1 MYIRADTPL
10 PLFIPFPQFLIGL
23 DISLTA
29 KVLYSLL
36 LNRTTLSQKSGWTS
50 EDGYVYVVYPVKS
63 LADSLGRSERA
74 TKSALRE
81 LEEADLLIRIR
92 QGLNRPNHIF
102 LKLPDEVQFTT
113 PGRGSFY
120 PSDGQFF
127 APLEVQGLPINKNK
141 AIKTDRSK
149 INQGGPAAH
158 GYGEFQNVFLSDEQI
173 ARLQAECPSQYS
185 EYINRLSAYMAS
197 SGKHY
202 ADHYATIRKWITEDN
217 RRTRSL
223 YDDPD
228 DEGGHL

>member
-10 PLFIPFPQFLIGL
+10 PLFIPFPQFLIAQ

-29 KVLYSLL
+29 KVLYALL

-63 LADSLGRSERA
+63 LADDLGRSERA

-81 LEEADLLIRIR
+81 LETADLLVRIR
-92 QGLNRPNHIF
+92 QGLNKPNRIF
-102 LKLPDEVQFTT
+102 LKLPDEVQLTT
-113 PGRGSFY
+113 PGRGNFC
-120 PSDGQFF
+120 PPEGQFSTH
-127 APLEVQGLPINKNK
+127 LEVQGLPINKNK
-141 AIKTDRSK
+141 AIKKDIPRT
-149 INQGGPAAH
+149 NEGGAVPHAF
-158 GYGEFQNVFLSDEQI
+158 GEFQNVVLSDAQF
-173 ARLQAECPSQYS
+173 AWLQAECPRQYG

-202 ADHYATIRKWITEDN
+202 ADHYATIRKWIAEDSRKTE
-217 RRTRSL
+217 L
-223 YDDPD
+223 IYDDPD